1 MHVVLIIIGGLF
13 AAFGGG
19 CTLIMLGLGVTDVS
33 MFNDMGLLL
42 SIFGAAW
49 PAAPGY
55 RNRTHPLGHPHWGAR
70 KVPHSRVSSEPPPQS
85 PT

>member
-42 SIFGAAW
+42 SILV
-49 PAAPGY
+49 
-55 RNRTHPLGHPHWGAR
+55 PLGLLPLGIGIALIRWGIRMGRQKSAAQSG
-70 KVPHSRVSSEPPPQS
+70 PSEPPPQS